1 LYVIAAPRTKF
12 NPCEIALGAL
22 DALFDMIAQSYDMVL
37 VDLPVAWFSWTAPV
51 IANSDA
57 AFITGINTIPCLRQ
71 VAETLEAV
79 RGAKRKEAAIAAVIN
94 RCKRRIIGGF
104 AHRAHVEAVLGG
116 QKLFYIGDDSAALE
130 SVNTGRPMISSAA
143 SRKTR
148 AEFSALALFC
158 AELKSLAPVQ
168 GSSRGL

>member
-1 LYVIAAPRTKF
+1 
-12 NPCEIALGAL
+12 
-22 DALFDMIAQSYDMVL
+22 MIAQSYDMVL